1 MKNFAEEKVKTLEEL
16 ITESYEIVDENQEP
30 EQEAQPENQTMS
42 APVEDAEEEVYEC
55 PECGAPITIDMT
67 VCPNCGVGL
76 SFEYE
81 DEE

>member
-1 MKNFAEEKVKTLEEL
+1 MSEEKVNALETL
-16 ITESYEIVDENQEP
+16 ISESFEIVDENQEP
-30 EQEAQPENQTMS
+30 EQEGQSKNQPIS
-42 APVEDAEEEVYEC
+42 ASAEDEEEEVYEC